1 MTKSIFQYGA
11 LIFGAFLISCNLK
24 TTKQEIDFPTSVFSQ
39 MGVDSILQNKMS
51 EINAVSGQVII
62 MDIQTGEIKAMVG
75 NSNKQASALV
85 RPISILAA
93 LETGK
98 VKLSDSIDTESGI
111 YLVNGDTLKD
121 HNWHRGGYGMITLEQ
136 GIMIGSNI
144 ATYKAVEKAFD
155 NEQAY
160 YDQMSDSII
169 YTAKNLMHNSI
180 GYGLE
185 VTPLQMLNI
194 YNDAIKNDS
203 LKVAFRKTVTEE
215 LGKQANS
222 DKVQV
227 AGVPATAII
236 NDSIYAVEFVGYFP
250 ADEPKYSIIVSMNKK
265 GLPASGGLMAGSVFR
280 EIVEYIKCK
289 E

>member
-1 MTKSIFQYGA
+1 MKFISSFCL
-11 LIFGAFLISCNLK
+11 LIFILASCSHQPNRKNVPLQ
-24 TTKQEIDFPTSVFSQ
+24 TK
-39 MGVDSILQNKMS
+39 VDSILQNKMS
-51 EINAVSGQVII
+51 EINAVSGQAII
-62 MDIQTGEIKAMVG
+62 MDIQSGKIKAVVG
-75 NSNKQASALV
+75 NGNKQPSALI
-85 RPISILAA
+85 RPISILAS
-93 LETGK
+93 LDTGK

-121 HNWHRGGYGMITLEQ
+121 HNWHRGGYGKITLEQ
-136 GIMIGSNI
+136 GIMVGSNI

-160 YDQMSDSII
+160 YDQMNDSIT
-169 YTAKNLMHNSI
+169 YTNKNLMLNSI

-194 YNDAIKNDS
+194 YNKAIKNDS
-203 LKVAFRKTVTEE
+203 LKVAFRKTVTEG

-227 AGVPATAII
+227 AGVPATTII

-250 ADEPKYSIIVSMNKK
+250 TDKPKYSIIVSMNKV
-265 GLPASGGLMAGSVFR
+265 GLPASGGLMAGSVFKD
-280 EIVEYIKCK
+280 IVDCIIE
-289 E
+289 

>member
-1 MTKSIFQYGA
+1 MKFISSFCL
-11 LIFGAFLISCNLK
+11 LIFILASCSHQPNRKNVPLQ
-24 TTKQEIDFPTSVFSQ
+24 TK
-39 MGVDSILQNKMS
+39 VDSILQNKMS
-51 EINAVSGQVII
+51 EINAVSGQAII
-62 MDIQTGEIKAMVG
+62 MDIQSGKIKAVVG
-75 NSNKQASALV
+75 NGNKQPSALI
-85 RPISILAA
+85 RPISILAS
-93 LETGK
+93 LDTGK

-121 HNWHRGGYGMITLEQ
+121 HNWHRGGYGKITLEQ
-136 GIMIGSNI
+136 GIMVGSNI

-160 YDQMSDSII
+160 YAQMNDSIT
-169 YTAKNLMHNSI
+169 YTNKNLMLNSI

-194 YNDAIKNDS
+194 YNKAIKNDS
-203 LKVAFRKTVTEE
+203 LKVAFRKTVTEG

-227 AGVPATAII
+227 AGVPATTII

-250 ADEPKYSIIVSMNKK
+250 TDKPKYSIIVSMNKV
-265 GLPASGGLMAGSVFR
+265 GLPASGGLMAGSVFKD
-280 EIVEYIKCK
+280 IVDCIIE
-289 E
+289 

>member
-1 MTKSIFQYGA
+1 MNKQAKRYRLVLTFMLVLVFASCSKSTSSIDAIFQSK
-11 LIFGAFLISCNLK
+11 L
-24 TTKQEIDFPTSVFSQ
+24 
-39 MGVDSILQNKMS
+39 DSILQNKMS
-51 EINAVSGQVII
+51 EINAVSGQAII
-62 MDIQTGEIKAMVG
+62 MDIQTGKVKAKVG
-75 NSNKQASALV
+75 NSNKQASALI
-85 RPISILAA
+85 RPISIFAA

-98 VKLSDSIDTESGI
+98 VKLSDSINTDNGI

-136 GIMIGSNI
+136 GIMVGSNI

-160 YDQMSDSII
+160 CDQMSDSITYI
-169 YTAKNLMHNSI
+169 DKNLMHNSI

-203 LKVAFRKTVTEE
+203 LKVAFRKTVTEG

-227 AGVPATAII
+227 AGVPATTII
-236 NDSIYAVEFVGYFP
+236 NDSVYAVEFVGCFP
-250 ADEPKYSIIVSMNKK
+250 IDEPKYSIIVSMNKK
-265 GLPASGGLMAGSVFR
+265 GLPASGGLMAGSIFKD
-280 EIVEYIKCK
+280 IVESVK
-289 E
+289 